1 MKHPLLLLSLFS
13 TLLLVSACASPQ
25 ERAARTAAQITADEQ
40 ECTQLG
46 FTPDTE
52 KFADCLLR
60 LKEIR
65 AQEAETRALNNA
77 RRDPFWPWYGIHNRY
92 RRYPYSRYPYW

>member
-40 ECTQLG
+40 ECTRLG

-65 AQEAETRALNNA
+65 AQEAGKKTAHLCTFQASRPNRVAMRQEAVPDPLQNET
-77 RRDPFWPWYGIHNRY
+77 
-92 RRYPYSRYPYW
+92 